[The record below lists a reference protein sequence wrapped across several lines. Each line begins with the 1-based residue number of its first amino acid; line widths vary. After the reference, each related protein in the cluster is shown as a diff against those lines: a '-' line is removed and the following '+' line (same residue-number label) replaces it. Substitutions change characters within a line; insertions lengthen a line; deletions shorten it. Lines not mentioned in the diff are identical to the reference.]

1 MEPHADSRTFFLRSS
16 SAVEAAWLL
25 NRHTET
31 PKPEGCRR
39 LVLRMILLRVSLA
52 FLCGAAFAAP
62 TPEQVEFF
70 EKQVRPVLVE
80 QCVKCHGPEK
90 QKAELRLD
98 SLAGVLKGADTGPVA
113 LAGQPDKS
121 SLIKSIRH
129 EGDLKMPEK
138 APKMPEPQIAALT
151 EWVKMG
157 MPWPEGEPSKVT
169 ANVAKT
175 HWSFQPVNPVAVP
188 PQTSAWVKS
197 PIDAFVFEKLNA
209 EKLAP
214 SPVASKQTLI
224 RRAAFVLTGLPPSE
238 SGVDA
243 FLKDTSPDA
252 WAKVVDSLLASPRY
266 GERWG
271 RFWLDVARYADH
283 RGYLAGNDSREYPF
297 AWTYRDWVIRA
308 FNDDLP
314 YNEFLTRQIAA
325 DIAGSGG
332 DKEDLAALG
341 FLTLGRRF
349 LNDQNLIIDDRIDV
363 VMRGTMGLTVACARC
378 HDHKFDPVTA
388 KDYYA
393 LYGVFASCDEE
404 KDPGKLPELSGGK
417 ATAAYQKLRQQRD
430 AEILAYQKSAAEH
443 LNSMLALAGVP
454 PAFPAE
460 GIPIL
465 EKARFFT
472 RKYRDE
478 RARLEKKRS
487 QAEMSDGAP
496 PRAHTLADKAKPTDS
511 RVFIRGNQGRQGD
524 EVPRR
529 FPSFLGGEAA
539 PFKNGSGRLELAQA
553 IVNPA
558 NPLTARVIVNRVW
571 SHLFGAGLVR
581 TPGDFGTKCE
591 PPIHQALLD
600 YMAGKFV
607 ADGWSFKKL
616 HRSILLS
623 ATWMQASDQR
633 ADVQLRDPENRFLS
647 RQNRQRLDWE
657 SLHDSLLTASDEL
670 DETMFGRPVK
680 IFDAPY
686 PKRRAIYGY
695 IDRQNLP
702 ATLRTFDFASP
713 DMMNPQRS
721 VTSVPQQ
728 ALYMLNSPFVMDRA
742 SALASDAGT
751 PDTERIAHLFERVLG
766 RSPTPA
772 ELTASRDFIAEKSDA
787 PITVAPPVWQFGYGR
802 YDGSTQRMNFTL
814 FPKWTGS
821 VWQGGDNLPDPK
833 IGWIYLAAE
842 GGHPD
847 VEQAAIR
854 RFTAPRDMVLT
865 LTGRVHRKAEAGNGV
880 LARIVSNRK
889 GQIAEW
895 IIKPKGAVGSP
906 VGTLDVKAG
915 EMVDF
920 VIESR
925 GDANSDTFEWRT
937 ILTAADG
944 TVFSAKD
951 QFHGPDAPATTLSRW
966 AKFAHVLLQSNEFAF
981 VD

>member
-1 MEPHADSRTFFLRSS
+1 
-16 SAVEAAWLL
+16 
-25 NRHTET
+25 
-31 PKPEGCRR
+31 
-39 LVLRMILLRVSLA
+39 MILLRVSLA
-52 FLCGAAFAAP
+52 FLCGAAMAAP

-129 EGDLKMPEK
+129 DGDLKMPEK

-157 MPWPEGEPSKVT
+157 MPWPEGDASKMKPD
-169 ANVAKT
+169 VAKT
-175 HWSFQPVNPVAVP
+175 HWSFQPVKPVPVP
-188 PQTSAWVKS
+188 APTQNAAWVKS
-197 PIDAFVFEKLNA
+197 PIDAFVLEKLIA

-224 RRAAFVLTGLPPSE
+224 RRAAFVLTGLPPSDSE
-238 SGVDA
+238 VDA

-252 WAKVVDSLLASPRY
+252 WAKVVDRLLASPRY

-297 AWTYRDWVIRA
+297 AWTYRDWVIRS

-363 VMRGTMGLTVACARC
+363 VMRGTMGLTVGCARC

-443 LNSMLALAGVP
+443 LNAMLTLAGVP

-465 EKARFFT
+465 EKARFFS

-487 QAEMSDGAP
+487 QAEMSEGAP
-496 PRAHTLADKAKPTDS
+496 PRAHTLADKAKAVNS
-511 RVFIRGNQGRQGD
+511 RVFIRGNPGRQGD

-529 FPSFLGGEAA
+529 FPSFLGGETA
-539 PFKNGSGRLELAQA
+539 PFKIGSGRLELAQA
-553 IVNPA
+553 IVSPS

-581 TPGDFGTKCE
+581 TPGDFGTKCD
-591 PPIHQALLD
+591 PPEHQALLD

-616 HRSILLS
+616 HRAILLS
-623 ATWMQASDQR
+623 ATWMQTSDQR
-633 ADVQLRDPENRFLS
+633 ADVQLRDPDNRFLS

-657 SLHDSLLTASDEL
+657 SLHDSLLAASDEL

-680 IFDAPY
+680 IFDAPF

-728 ALYMLNSPFVMDRA
+728 ALYMLNSPFVMERA
-742 SALASDAGT
+742 SALASGSSADAGA
-751 PDTERIAHLFERVLG
+751 PELQRIVQLFERVLG
-766 RSPTPA
+766 RQPTPA
-772 ELTASRDFIAEKSDA
+772 EITASREFIAEKSDA
-787 PITVAPPVWQFGYGR
+787 PMTVTPPLWQYGYGR
-802 YDGSTQRMNFTL
+802 YDGATQRMSFTP

-821 VWQGGDNLPDPK
+821 AWQGGDKFPDPK
-833 IGWIYLAAE
+833 IGWSHLTAE
-842 GGHPD
+842 SGHPD

-854 RFTAPRDMVLT
+854 RFTPPRDMVLT
-865 LTGRVHRKAEAGNGV
+865 LAGRVHRKAEAGNGV

-895 IIKPKGAVGSP
+895 VVEPKGAVASP

-915 EMVDF
+915 EVIDF
-920 VIESR
+920 VVESR

-937 ILTAADG
+937 VLTAADG

-951 QFHGPDAPATTLSRW
+951 QFHGPDAPVTTLDRW